1 MRCPHC
7 TACDTGQNRA
17 AEQSSDH
24 KKCGTYKRKSDS
36 RTIQRFYC
44 YRCQKTYSH
53 ALKDPAY
60 NHNKRRINI
69 QVKRLLAS
77 NISMRRT
84 ALLLGVSRT
93 TIARKL
99 IYLGKLCAA
108 ENDLYIQQFQASI
121 KNIQFDEL
129 QTIEHTKCKPL
140 SVAVAVVPFTRKILD
155 IQVSMMTATGHLAR
169 IARKKYKYR
178 PDLRIE
184 GLQALFTKIAPL
196 LAQNACIYSDKHPFY
211 GPIIKQQCPH
221 ARHIQTKGEKATVAG
236 QGELKKGYKDPLF
249 YINQTLAMLRANI
262 NRLIRRTW
270 CTTKCIDRLRDHL
283 AIYMSVHNSVL
294 TKRKVAF

>member
-7 TACDTGQNRA
+7 TACDTGHNRA

-84 ALLLGVSRT
+84 ALLLGVSRK
-93 TIARKL
+93 TIAQKFIYLDKCGYYVL
-99 IYLGKLCAA
+99 IYTYFSK
-108 ENDLYIQQFQASI
+108 FKS
-121 KNIQFDEL
+121 
-129 QTIEHTKCKPL
+129 
-140 SVAVAVVPFTRKILD
+140 
-155 IQVSMMTATGHLAR
+155 
-169 IARKKYKYR
+169 
-178 PDLRIE
+178 
-184 GLQALFTKIAPL
+184 LF
-196 LAQNACIYSDKHPFY
+196 
-211 GPIIKQQCPH
+211 
-221 ARHIQTKGEKATVAG
+221 
-236 QGELKKGYKDPLF
+236 
-249 YINQTLAMLRANI
+249 
-262 NRLIRRTW
+262 
-270 CTTKCIDRLRDHL
+270 
-283 AIYMSVHNSVL
+283 
-294 TKRKVAF
+294 

>member
-44 YRCQKTYSH
+44 FRCKKTYSH
-53 ALKDPAY
+53 AVKDPAY

-77 NISMRRT
+77 NISIRRT
-84 ALLLGVSRT
+84 AILLGVSRT

-99 IYLGKLCAA
+99 IYLGKLCTA
-108 ENDLYIQQFQASI
+108 ENHLYLQQYKACI
-121 KNIQFDEL
+121 KAIQFDEL

-140 SVAVAVVPFTRKILD
+140 SVAVVVVPFTRKILG
-155 IQVSMMTATGHLAR
+155 IEVSIMPATGHLAK
-169 IARKKYKYR
+169 IARKKYNFR
-178 PDLRIE
+178 PDLRII
-184 GLQALFTKIAPL
+184 GLQKLFKKITPM
-196 LAQNACIYSDKHPFY
+196 LAKNAYIYSDKHPFY
-211 GPIIKQQCPH
+211 GPVIAHICPQ
-221 ARHIQTKGEKATVAG
+221 ALHIQTKGDKATIAG
-236 QGELKKGYKDPLF
+236 QGELKKGWKDPLF

-283 AIYMSVHNSVL
+283 AIYMSIHNSVL
-294 TKRKVAF
+294 TNKKVVF

>member
-1 MRCPHC
+1 MKVCQFTTVLLLPLQKYILTHL
-7 TACDTGQNRA
+7 
-17 AEQSSDH
+17 
-24 KKCGTYKRKSDS
+24 KIL
-36 RTIQRFYC
+36 RT
-44 YRCQKTYSH
+44 
-53 ALKDPAY
+53 
-60 NHNKRRINI
+60 NHKRRINI
-69 QVKRLLAS
+69 LVKRLLAS

-84 ALLLGVSRT
+84 VLLLGVSCT

-155 IQVSMMTATGHLAR
+155 IQVSMMPATGYLAR

-178 PDLRIE
+178 PDLRME

-221 ARHIQTKGEKATVAG
+221 ARHIQTKGEKVHG
-236 QGELKKGYKDPLF
+236 KLKKGYKDPLF
-249 YINQTLAMLRANI
+249 YIN
-262 NRLIRRTW
+262 
-270 CTTKCIDRLRDHL
+270 
-283 AIYMSVHNSVL
+283 
-294 TKRKVAF
+294 

>member
-17 AEQSSDH
+17 AEQSLDH

-84 ALLLGVSRT
+84 ALLLGVSCT

-99 IYLGKLCAA
+99 IYLGKCGYYVL
-108 ENDLYIQQFQASI
+108 
-121 KNIQFDEL
+121 
-129 QTIEHTKCKPL
+129 
-140 SVAVAVVPFTRKILD
+140 
-155 IQVSMMTATGHLAR
+155 
-169 IARKKYKYR
+169 
-178 PDLRIE
+178 
-184 GLQALFTKIAPL
+184 
-196 LAQNACIYSDKHPFY
+196 IYSYFSKF
-211 GPIIKQQCPH
+211 KS
-221 ARHIQTKGEKATVAG
+221 
-236 QGELKKGYKDPLF
+236 LF
-249 YINQTLAMLRANI
+249 
-262 NRLIRRTW
+262 
-270 CTTKCIDRLRDHL
+270 
-283 AIYMSVHNSVL
+283 
-294 TKRKVAF
+294 